1 MYIFVVALYPDQELK
16 NKRIDRTLDDIAF
29 EGRNKEYGA
38 YFIRKRY
45 DTYLAYSLG
54 IAVVTVLFLLFL
66 IVKYSGLHRTDY
78 YLNPYQGGH
87 SVAMDISDKPYGVKT
102 MKSTGKPPSSSDFV
116 LPKIVASVPEE
127 SANAKDKNNNTE
139 GSKDTIAT
147 GSSDSNSSDSV
158 SKSGSGDGIVGEVYG
173 SADINPQFPGGDKA
187 MQEFI
192 RENLHYPEN
201 ARIQNITGVIHVFL
215 VIQSNGYIRDV
226 KVIRGLQ
233 ADLDNEAIR
242 VVNSMPVWKPG
253 TRRNV
258 PVNVRCII
266 PITVSPQKYNK

>member
-1 MYIFVVALYPDQELK
+1 LYIFVEVIYPDQELK
-16 NKRIDRTLDDIAF
+16 NQTIDRTLDDIAF

-45 DTYLAYSLG
+45 DTYLGYSLV
-54 IAVVTVLFLLFL
+54 IAISTVLLILFV
-66 IVKYSGLHRTDY
+66 IVKYSGLKRTDY
-78 YLNPYQGGH
+78 YLNPSQGGH
-87 SVAMDISDKPYGVKT
+87 SVALDLSDKPYGLKT
-102 MKSTGKPPSSSDFV
+102 MKSAAKPPSSSDFI
-116 LPKIVASVPEE
+116 LPKIVANIPEE
-127 SANAKDKNNNTE
+127 SASAKDKNTKTE
-139 GSKDTIAT
+139 GSKDTIAA
-147 GSSDSNSSDSV
+147 GNSDSNRIDSA
-158 SKSGSGDGIVGEVYG
+158 SMSGSGDGIVGEVYG

-192 RENLHYPEN
+192 RENLHYPEI
-201 ARIQNITGVIHVFL
+201 ARIQNISGIIHVYL

-242 VVNSMPVWKPG
+242 VVKAMPVWKPG